1 MRKVFNLILPAAI
14 ILVASCNT
22 PRYIYSPS
30 PPNNPYFKEKG
41 ESKLSAYYS
50 SGGDNN
56 TLDGGKNNG
65 YDIQGAY
72 AIANNWALTAG
83 YFNRKERD
91 VYSNGTYNF
100 FESSVVDYKRNLTD
114 VGGGYFLPLNIKRN
128 ISFNVFGGLAFGR
141 FSFTDKGMDKQ
152 GLSYN
157 RFHNSRIVKWYIQ
170 PSFNIMPGKYFRASF
185 INKFSFAHYG
195 NIATSYTDE
204 ELQYFFL
211 DRIKNKTIFFFEPT
225 FNMQV
230 GIPKC
235 EWIKI
240 DGGFTFSSDP
250 FEDVSRIE
258 ARNFNASIG
267 LSFDLSKLKK

>member
-1 MRKVFNLILPAAI
+1 MRKVFNLILPVAI
-14 ILVASCNT
+14 CLFGSCNT

-50 SGGDNN
+50 SDGDNN
-56 TLDGGKNNG
+56 TLNDEKNNG

-72 AIANNWALTAG
+72 AIASNWALTAG
-83 YFNRKERD
+83 YFNRQERD
-91 VYSNGTYNF
+91 FYTNGTYNF
-100 FESSVVDYKRNLTD
+100 FESSAVNYKRSLTD
-114 VGGGYFLPLNIKRN
+114 IGGGYFLPLNAKRN
-128 ISFNVFGGLAFGR
+128 ISLNVFGGLAFGR

-152 GLSYN
+152 GLSYG
-157 RFHNSRIVKWYIQ
+157 RFHNSRIVKWYVQ
-170 PSFNIMPGKYFRASF
+170 PSFNVMPGKYFRASF

-195 NIATSYTDE
+195 NITTSYTDE
-204 ELQYFFL
+204 ELQYFYL
-211 DRIKNKTIFFFEPT
+211 DRINNKTVFFFEPT
-225 FNMQV
+225 FNMQM

-258 ARNFNASIG
+258 ARNFNVSIG